1 MSVSDIVAINQD
13 GKVSWHYCDSVGF
26 TQIPG
31 FLPENPLKNAEMA
44 VEDDYGMRTLECT
57 EEDVLPL

>member
-1 MSVSDIVAINQD
+1 MSVSDIVAIKQD
-13 GKVSWHYCDSVGF
+13 GKVSCHYCDSVGF

-44 VEDDYGMRTLECT
+44 VEDD
-57 EEDVLPL
+57 